1 MSLRLS
7 QVAHY
12 FVKHSFSRSIAV
24 LKRDNWKALMFLGY
38 TLVVSFSLQPASWT
52 SSQNEF
58 TDFIIDQNGNHE
70 WHGNQPPGPA
80 VNYRRH
86 ILHFR
91 TPHSLSRN
99 HHITNFK
106 KCINAYWRGY
116 MRSPLSIPGVY
127 DRNAANAVSN
137 TKPKFSAQFL

>member
-80 VNYRRH
+80 VNYRRN
-86 ILHFR
+86 ILYFR
-91 TPHSLSRN
+91 TPI
-99 HHITNFK
+99 ITLQTSKNVIMLTGEGTCEVLYPFQECRIGMLLMQSQILNQSSVPNFCEK
-106 KCINAYWRGY
+106 
-116 MRSPLSIPGVY
+116 
-127 DRNAANAVSN
+127 
-137 TKPKFSAQFL
+137 